1 MAGNVKSGTSKRH
14 GKQHFSYLIQWPSGH
29 RTLNWCWAHYC
40 TGCSKW
46 MPLKKELW
54 HQFTYLSCLQ
64 SACFWV
70 LGSYNLPCT
79 IHSFSCGKN
88 LKLRLLELSW
98 FECLDTLKSTDGN
111 NTFAESAAKL
121 SQTLDMA
128 LCAGSAK
135 YFENIWVKSIMIH
148 DTFRY

>member
-1 MAGNVKSGTSKRH
+1 MKSKFPVNRMLSICLCEALVFIGACLCYGATSFWKPSSSLFLSATTAEIVHGKRRSFLRAGNVKSE
-14 GKQHFSYLIQWPSGH
+14 LPSLRVDMGSNIFHTLYNGH
-29 RTLNWCWAHYC
+29 PVTEHWIDVELT

-88 LKLRLLELSW
+88 LKLRL
-98 FECLDTLKSTDGN
+98 
-111 NTFAESAAKL
+111 
-121 SQTLDMA
+121 
-128 LCAGSAK
+128 
-135 YFENIWVKSIMIH
+135 
-148 DTFRY
+148 